1 MNLKVGEPRI
11 IELFRAI
18 FFGDQRRDL
27 VIDTAAE
34 KLVVAEVG
42 EENVDGGGPAVRRNQ
57 VLQVNGLI
65 GQLILEFRQGRMR
78 RIDIR
83 DEEGGLLCHAGDD
96 VLDVGEAED
105 ALHLGDLADL
115 FGEALDLLQYRW
127 GVDVVGD
134 HADHPDLIAAEQVAN
149 LVVVPLFRIVLRQQ
163 AIDRAIQV
171 DMPRVGGK
179 KAREHQDQDKEK
191 LGPMDDQGIDPLHN
205 WVYS

>member
-1 MNLKVGEPRI
+1 MGEPRI
-11 IELFRAI
+11 VELFRAI
-18 FFGDQRRDL
+18 FFGDQCRDL

-42 EENVDGGGPAVRRNQ
+42 EENVDGGGPAVCRNQ

-78 RIDIR
+78 RIDVG
-83 DEEGGLLCHAGDD
+83 DEEGWLLCHAGDD
-96 VLDVGEAED
+96 VLDVGETED

-115 FGEALDLLQYRW
+115 VGEALDLLQYLW

-134 HADHPDLIAAEQVAN
+134 HADHADLIAAEQVAN
-149 LVVVPLFRIVLRQQ
+149 LVVVPLFRIVLREQ

-179 KAREHQDQDKEK
+179 KAREHQDQDQEK